1 MRVWKAKLV
10 YDAKATLGEGP
21 FWDHESGQLFWVDIE
36 AGVLH
41 CHYDKTKENSKWYME
56 EMIGAVLPS
65 GKETL
70 ILALESG
77 IAAFNYKTKELRRL
91 PVLENSDPDLRFND
105 GKCDPNGNLWIGTMH
120 KNLKPGYGNLFK
132 VDHELRETLQIK
144 NTSISNGMAWSPDK
158 TKFYYIDT
166 AVYEVWQYDFDVVK
180 AEISNK
186 KPVFKIPGA
195 YGGADGMTIDQE
207 GMLWIAHWGG
217 GCVRRWN
224 PDTAEVL
231 EKIEVEAPHV
241 TSCCFGGKD
250 LKTLYITTARS
261 GMSED
266 SLGLYPYSGGLFCY
280 KTEIG
285 GFKVN
290 SFKGNL

>member
-1 MRVWKAKLV
+1 MQKASLI

-21 FWDHESGQLFWVDIE
+21 FWDYESEQLFWVDIE
-36 AGVLH
+36 SGVLH
-41 CHYDKTKENSKWYME
+41 CHYDKTKENSQWYLE
-56 EMIGAVLPS
+56 EMIGAVVPS

-70 ILALESG
+70 ILALETG
-77 IAAFNYKTKELRRL
+77 IASFNYNTKELRPL
-91 PVLENSDPDLRFND
+91 GVLENSDQNLRFND
-105 GKCDPNGNLWIGTMH
+105 GKCGPNGNLWIGTMH
-120 KNLKPGYGNLFK
+120 KNLTPGYGNLFK
-132 VDHELRETLQIK
+132 VDHELKETLQIK

-180 AEISNK
+180 SEISNRK
-186 KPVFKIPGA
+186 TIFKIPES
-195 YGGADGMTIDQE
+195 YGGADGMTIDEE

-224 PDTAEVL
+224 PKSGQVL
-231 EKIEVEAPHV
+231 EKIEVDAPHV
-241 TSCCFGGKD
+241 TSCSFGGKD
-250 LKTLYITTARS
+250 LKSLYITTARS
-261 GMSED
+261 GMSEND
-266 SLGLYPYSGGLFCY
+266 LKSYPLSGGLFCY
-280 KTEIG
+280 KTDIG

>member
-1 MRVWKAKLV
+1 MQKASLI

-21 FWDHESGQLFWVDIE
+21 FWDYESEQLFWVDIE
-36 AGVLH
+36 AGLLH
-41 CHYDKTKENSKWYME
+41 CHYDKTKENTQWFLD
-56 EMIGAVLPS
+56 EMIGAVVPS

-77 IAAFNYKTKELRRL
+77 IASFNYKTRKLMPL
-91 PVLENSDPDLRFND
+91 GILENSDQNLRFND
-105 GKCDPNGNLWIGTMH
+105 GKCDPGGNLWIGTMH
-120 KNLKPGYGNLFK
+120 KNLKPEYGNLFK
-132 VDHELRETLQIK
+132 VDHKLNETLQIK

-166 AVYEVWQYDFDVVK
+166 AVYEVWEYDFDIAK
-180 AEISNK
+180 AEISNRK
-186 KPVFKIPGA
+186 TIFKIPES
-195 YGGADGMTIDQE
+195 YGGADGMTIDRE

-224 PDTAEVL
+224 PKTAEVL
-231 EKIEVEAPHV
+231 EKIEVDAPHV

-261 GMSED
+261 GMSEN
-266 SLGLYPYSGGLFCY
+266 GLKAYPHSGGLFCY
-280 KTEIG
+280 ITDIG

>member
-1 MRVWKAKLV
+1 MQKANLI

-21 FWDHESGQLFWVDIE
+21 FWDYESEQLFWVDIE

-41 CHYDKTKENSKWYME
+41 CHYDKTKENSNWHLE
-56 EMIGAVLPS
+56 EMVGAVVPS
-65 GKETL
+65 GKKTL
-70 ILALESG
+70 ILALETG
-77 IAAFNYKTKELRRL
+77 IASFNYKTIDIQ
-91 PVLENSDPDLRFND
+91 PMAVLENSDPNLRFND

-120 KNLKPGYGNLFK
+120 KNLKSGYGNLFK
-132 VDHELRETLQIK
+132 VGHDLQVTLQIK

-166 AVYEVWQYDFDVVK
+166 AVYEVWQYDFDAVK
-180 AEISNK
+180 AEISNG
-186 KPVFKIPGA
+186 KPIFKIPES

-224 PDTAEVL
+224 PNTAEVL
-231 EKIEVEAPHV
+231 AKIEVDAPHV

-261 GMSED
+261 GMSENN
-266 SLGLYPYSGGLFCY
+266 LKLYPHSGGLFCY
-280 KTEIG
+280 KTDIG

-290 SFKGNL
+290 SFKGRL

>member
-1 MRVWKAKLV
+1 MQKASLI

-21 FWDHESGQLFWVDIE
+21 FWDCESEQLFWVDIE

-41 CHYDKTKENSKWYME
+41 SHDAKTKKNSEWSLG
-56 EMIGAVLPS
+56 EMIGAVVPS
-65 GKETL
+65 EKETL
-70 ILALESG
+70 ILALETG
-77 IAAFNYKTKELRRL
+77 IASFNYKTKELRPL
-91 PVLENSDPDLRFND
+91 GILENSDQNLRFND
-105 GKCDPNGNLWIGTMH
+105 GKCGPGGNLWIGTMH

-132 VDHELRETLQIK
+132 VDHELQESLQIS

-166 AVYEVWQYDFDVVK
+166 AVYEVWEYDYDVVM
-180 AEISNK
+180 AEISNRK
-186 KPVFKIPGA
+186 TIFKIPES
-195 YGGADGMTIDQE
+195 YGGADGMTIDRE

-217 GCVRRWN
+217 GCIRRWN
-224 PDTAEVL
+224 PETAEVL
-231 EKIEVEAPHV
+231 EKIEVDAPHV

-261 GMSED
+261 GMSEN
-266 SLGLYPYSGGLFCY
+266 GLKSYPHSGGLFCY
-280 KTEIG
+280 ISDIG

>member
-1 MRVWKAKLV
+1 MQKASLI

-21 FWDHESGQLFWVDIE
+21 FWDYKSDQLFWVDIE

-41 CHYDKTKENSKWYME
+41 CHYDKTKENSAWHLE
-56 EMIGAVLPS
+56 EMIGAVIPS

-70 ILALESG
+70 ILALETG
-77 IAAFNYKTKELRRL
+77 IASFNYNTRELRPL
-91 PVLENSDPDLRFND
+91 GILENSDKKLRFND

-132 VDHELRETLQIK
+132 VDHELKDTLQIK

-166 AVYEVWQYDFDVVK
+166 AVYEVWQFDFDVVK
-180 AEISNK
+180 AEISNRK
-186 KPVFKIPGA
+186 TIFKIPVA
-195 YGGADGMTIDQE
+195 YGGADGMTIDRE

-224 PDTAEVL
+224 PESGKVL
-231 EKIEVEAPHV
+231 EKIEVDAPHV

-261 GMSED
+261 GMSEKD
-266 SLGLYPYSGGLFCY
+266 LNSYPLSGGLFCY
-280 KTEIG
+280 TTDVG